1 MPFFSV
7 IVPVNNKV
15 ATLSASLECLY
26 RQTYRDFEVLA
37 VDDSS
42 TDGSLEVLRQHEK
55 AGLLRLFQ
63 LGPTEE
69 GGYAARNLGADKAA
83 GQWLVFFDADGIML
97 LDHLSCFANDIAH
110 NPDIELFVNAYQKMQ
125 GQRRLPYLKAIPR
138 DRLSRFEALSTFA
151 RFDFIHINGVCI
163 NRERFFALGC
173 FPKGY
178 YRRSGDVYF
187 WLKVLCELNA
197 VHYNAT
203 VTSLWLLKHED
214 RIDEKRHFSGMPTG
228 LNFLEEYDSKLTPSE
243 RWQFRQAINRKVI
256 SRAVKKKKLGQSVRL
271 DLNALTL
278 TGMNIRLWLHAVSLL
293 VPQPYYDQLRRR
305 IK

>member
-26 RQTYRDFEVLA
+26 RQTYRDFEVIA
-37 VDDSS
+37 VDDNS

-63 LGPTEE
+63 LGPKEE
-69 GGYAARNLGADKAA
+69 GGYAARNLGADKSA

-110 NPDIELFVNAYQKMQ
+110 NPDIEFFVNAYQKMQ
-125 GQRRLPYLKAIPR
+125 GQRRLSYLKAIPK
-138 DRLSRFEALSTFA
+138 DRLSRFEALSAFA

-163 NRERFFALGC
+163 SRERFFSLGC

-187 WLKVLCELNA
+187 WLKVLCEVNA

-203 VTSLWLLKHED
+203 VTSLWILKHED
-214 RIDEKRHFSGMPTG
+214 LIDDKRYFSGLPPG
-228 LNFLEEYDSKLTPSE
+228 LNFLKEYDYKLTPSE
-243 RWQFRQAINRKVI
+243 RRQFRQVINRKVI
-256 SRAVKKKKLGQSVRL
+256 SRAVQKKKLGQSVRL
-271 DLNALTL
+271 DLKALTL
-278 TGMNIRLWLHAVSLL
+278 TGMNIRLWLHAASLL
-293 VPQPYYDQLRRR
+293 VPQPYYDQLRSR